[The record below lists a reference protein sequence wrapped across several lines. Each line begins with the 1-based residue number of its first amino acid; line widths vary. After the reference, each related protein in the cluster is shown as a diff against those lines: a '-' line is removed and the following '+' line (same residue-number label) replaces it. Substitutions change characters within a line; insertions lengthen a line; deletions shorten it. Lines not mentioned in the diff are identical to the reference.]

1 MNLNGRKRAPR
12 DGRVADGVARPC
24 EHPGCAAP
32 GEYRAPRGPGELRS
46 YRWFC
51 LDHVRAFNQSWDYFA
66 GWSQAEIEQFQRES
80 VTGHRPTWPLGKR
93 PLDEL
98 RYQAARRAFRDFTRE
113 WLDEEP
119 EEEAGHGEPR
129 HDGKRYS
136 GNGDQTGFEARAA
149 RHRSEWA
156 EALAVL
162 DLAPPISRDAL
173 KRRYKELAKRHHPD
187 ANGGCRESEERLKL
201 INRAYTYLR
210 QQIVV

>member
-1 MNLNGRKRAPR
+1 MMNLNGRRRTPR
-12 DGRVADGVARPC
+12 DGRVADGVERRC
-24 EHPGCAAP
+24 EHPGCP
-32 GEYRAPRGPGELRS
+32 ERGEYRAPRAPDELRS

-51 LDHVRAFNQSWDYFA
+51 LDHIRAFNQSWDYFA
-66 GWSQAEIEQFQRES
+66 GWSQTEIERFQRES

-98 RYQAARRAFRDFTRE
+98 RYQAARRAFHAFAKE
-113 WLDEEP
+113 WLDEEVEDDP
-119 EEEAGHGEPR
+119 NGAR
-129 HDGKRYS
+129 HDGRRHA
-136 GNGDQTGFEARAA
+136 GDREHTGFEARAT
-149 RHRSEWA
+149 RFRTEWA

-162 DLAPPISRDAL
+162 DLDPPVSREAL